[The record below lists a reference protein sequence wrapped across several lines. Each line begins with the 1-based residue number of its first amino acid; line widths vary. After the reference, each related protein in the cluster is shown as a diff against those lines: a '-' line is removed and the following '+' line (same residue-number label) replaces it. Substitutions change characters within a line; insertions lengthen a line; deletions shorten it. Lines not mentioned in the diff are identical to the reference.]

1 VSLPAGDWGR
11 LRALF
16 DAVCDLP
23 EPVQAAR
30 LDALCDDAA
39 LKREVRELLAAQT
52 AAFGRALRPLGAAM
66 ADLAGTELEVGD
78 RLGAWRLVERLASG
92 GMGTVFVAE
101 RDDDAYRR
109 RVAIKLLKNRGRA
122 HAERLAGER
131 QILAELAHPNIA
143 RLYDGGTTPAGL
155 PYLVMEYVDGVP
167 LDRYCRER
175 ALDLDARLALFLRI
189 ARTVQAAHARL
200 VIHCDLKPANVL
212 VRADGEPVLLDFGV
226 ARTVGADA
234 DGEILC
240 TPAYASPEQL
250 AGRAL
255 GTASDVFSLGVL
267 LVELLAAA
275 PVPRPAGDA
284 PLPRPSALADAHRC
298 PWRARL
304 RGDLDAIAAKA
315 CAVDPQ
321 RRYASA
327 EALADDLE
335 RHRRRLPV
343 RARAPTAGY
352 RLGRFVRRH
361 ARPLAAAAALAVLL
375 AVFVARLVAERER
388 ARLAAA
394 RAEQVGAY
402 LVSLFTAAD
411 PRANGGREPGV
422 RDVLDRGRARIE
434 GRFAAEPALRARLLE
449 TLGSAYAGLGQ
460 PRTAVDLLE
469 RAAADYA
476 RPDVADAEAELRVRV
491 AAVRQHVQ
499 AKALERADAAS
510 AAALAFAREH
520 AVSAG
525 GAREALAARLD
536 ALLALGRLDEA
547 ERVRG
552 ELCAAASAP
561 ADACSAAAAQLAYQ
575 RGRFDEAQA
584 LYRDLLARRRATLP
598 PTHPDVLDAAAGYAR
613 SLRDLGRGEEAA
625 AGFRDVIAQAAEVY
639 GEPSAALVDLYS
651 EYGSLLHDLGRYDEA
666 RAGYEHELALATAVT
681 GAESPDAA
689 VALNNLAMLA
699 QDQGDLERAL
709 QLTRRS
715 LAIRLAT
722 QPERSASVARLRG
735 NLGTLL
741 DALGRRDEAA
751 RELRESLAMRQ
762 ALFGENHFETVVA
775 RTYLAQHLL
784 EQGRLDAAQAE
795 VDAID
800 ASGFEP
806 KRFDAMV
813 VGRLRARIAA
823 RRGDQAAAVA
833 QFRAVVALVE
843 RELGVDHPE
852 TARHRLMLAEAL
864 QAAGERAE
872 AAAQASRAAPVL
884 RATQVPASP
893 QLARLARLE
902 AALRPR

>member
-1 VSLPAGDWGR
+1 MSLPAGDWGR

-422 RDVLDRGRARIE
+422 R
-434 GRFAAEPALRARLLE
+434 
-449 TLGSAYAGLGQ
+449 
-460 PRTAVDLLE
+460 
-469 RAAADYA
+469 
-476 RPDVADAEAELRVRV
+476 
-491 AAVRQHVQ
+491 
-499 AKALERADAAS
+499 
-510 AAALAFAREH
+510 
-520 AVSAG
+520 
-525 GAREALAARLD
+525 
-536 ALLALGRLDEA
+536 
-547 ERVRG
+547 G

>member
-422 RDVLDRGRARIE
+422 R
-434 GRFAAEPALRARLLE
+434 
-449 TLGSAYAGLGQ
+449 
-460 PRTAVDLLE
+460 
-469 RAAADYA
+469 
-476 RPDVADAEAELRVRV
+476 
-491 AAVRQHVQ
+491 
-499 AKALERADAAS
+499 
-510 AAALAFAREH
+510 
-520 AVSAG
+520 
-525 GAREALAARLD
+525 
-536 ALLALGRLDEA
+536 
-547 ERVRG
+547 G